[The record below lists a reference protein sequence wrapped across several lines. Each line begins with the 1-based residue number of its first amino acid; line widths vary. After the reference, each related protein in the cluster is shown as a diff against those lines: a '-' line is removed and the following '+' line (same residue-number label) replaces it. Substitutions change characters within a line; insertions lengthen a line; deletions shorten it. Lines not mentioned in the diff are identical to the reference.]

1 MFSGVDVTVVLFINL
16 RFVDVGLEVDVVVE
30 LLVSCLVIGKG
41 VVVFFRWLIF
51 SLSNSLLVVG
61 ERDVLKLEVVF
72 GNFWPNLNFA
82 VVPSDVEGAE
92 VSISVLVVL
101 GLDEVLDD
109 VLAINVDDVV
119 LVFWPKGINFEVIVL
134 RVVCFGVS
142 SRMLSFME
150 MVEDS
155 ANPVVFVLAPNGIP
169 TELAMASGG
178 LIFWKNKEWCI
189 RYSVFIQ

>member
-1 MFSGVDVTVVLFINL
+1 M
-16 RFVDVGLEVDVVVE
+16 
-30 LLVSCLVIGKG
+30 
-41 VVVFFRWLIF
+41 
-51 SLSNSLLVVG
+51 
-61 ERDVLKLEVVF
+61 
-72 GNFWPNLNFA
+72 
-82 VVPSDVEGAE
+82 
-92 VSISVLVVL
+92 SISVLVVL

-178 LIFWKNKEWCI
+178 LIFWKNKE
-189 RYSVFIQ
+189 